1 MAVEVSRRNPR
12 EKVRQGSVVKR
23 TMLKRTM
30 LKCTM
35 LKKCN
40 VEDDAEA

>member
-1 MAVEVSRRNPR
+1 MAVE
-12 EKVRQGSVVKR
+12 ETHVRKSVKAQLLKR

-30 LKCTM
+30 LKCAM